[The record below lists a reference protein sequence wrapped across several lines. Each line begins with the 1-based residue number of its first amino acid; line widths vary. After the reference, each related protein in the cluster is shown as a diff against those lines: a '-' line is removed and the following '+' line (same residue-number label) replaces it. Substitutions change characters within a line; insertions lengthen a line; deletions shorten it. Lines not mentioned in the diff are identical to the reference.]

1 MSFKSLKSARTL
13 TRHIGI
19 AAFAAAICVAAARAE
34 TPDYFVEYAEPSAYL
49 YVDTGIIGKSGTR
62 VQIRAANFGGGE
74 ILIGARHTDSV
85 RFEPVRFWGEQSG
98 MKYANDSYHQTV
110 FSPYYGDWIYDHAV
124 SSAGVLT
131 ATVTDCGAG
140 GNNGSTSHDWGTA
153 INTETTMYIF
163 GSHYRSD
170 TEDKPV
176 DQNLRR
182 VYYCKIW
189 QEDGNG
195 GWTLV
200 RDLRPCVKDGVVGFY
215 DAATGYDAL
224 NGTVFYPQGGGLLKG
239 GNLVYDTVA
248 TWNGGTTPTAADLAT
263 AANWSCADA
272 NGTAIASVV
281 PGKTSLAVLPSG
293 IALPAGYEVPWA
305 ATKVAGTLTHPVTLW
320 GREAFSGDRKSYKS
334 GGVRSWQWRDDGL
347 QHYVARGVG
356 DVSYINQNGNKPAE
370 LQHAQ
375 FRYDG
380 WFNVSAEQAGEWTL
394 SQAFDDYFGLRID
407 GNWVLSY
414 NSYSGGQNTT
424 WTATAGWHR
433 FTMIAGDTW
442 GGWGA
447 AKSVNG
453 TPVPFTIATPNYN
466 SGATFKFS
474 DLEFGSGTN
483 TITLSANT
491 DWSALGTLALC
502 DGTVID
508 LNGCQ
513 LTITDAIVDGYIGA
527 KFVNSNSKKAI
538 LLFMGEPS
546 ASTALKY
553 SLIDGVG
560 TKILLTKAGEQSATW
575 TGAANNGNAL
585 DANNW
590 EDTLT
595 GEAVV
600 PTANYAVT
608 IAGTAVNVQIPD
620 GSTFACKSFSIG
632 NCTFTADCDWRGLSV
647 KPTIVGTA
655 NLNGHNLN
663 IKRLSASSSSEF
675 ANSVAGTVSEVRF
688 DVESGADVFGEE
700 GYIENAA
707 NLKTAENA
715 RIVLVKGTSD
725 ISANVLKIGDASGI
739 YADFVQT
746 DGTVTM
752 GNSAESRIGGWLS
765 GNKGNGTYTMY
776 GGSLTVGSSLHVGGY
791 GTGEFTQHGGTVT
804 LNSFFAVGRFGG
816 STGTYVITNGTLTV
830 MNETEIGMD
839 GGTGRFDICGDARV
853 DLKSLVMPIE
863 RGNANLRIAD
873 NASLTMTGLTIGR
886 GYGTSDTKGYF
897 TQDGGTV
904 EIGGDAT
911 IGRTGIGHY
920 TMTGGRLHATGNFY
934 VGHSWSGANGGD
946 GLFSISGDAV
956 AELDKGIILGNN
968 RTPGKLS
975 LSGGTL
981 FTPSIKKGSNTATVT
996 FDGGTV
1002 VATNVTDGA
1011 NFFNGISNLQILSG
1025 GVTLDTAGYGV
1036 TMAADVLASAEST
1049 FTKTGSGTLTVAAVP
1064 PVGNMVVSNGT
1075 LALSASYDNAL
1086 MLTHRWSFNGE
1097 GNDYTDSITSTSAS
1111 TFGDDATKRATTGGK
1126 LVLRGN
1132 GAGSAS
1138 LNLGKGLLGLGDAT
1152 VEIWASNDAAKHYA
1166 RVFDYGNGSWGSNP
1180 GQTDCFLFVW
1190 STGTDATKDIVQLK
1204 KNNTAVINKSGT
1216 MSVMELGKQYYFA
1229 FTFKA
1234 NGDGSTTVKWVRRD
1248 ASTGALEL
1256 HDEAT
1261 VSDWT
1266 LATLF
1271 AKNPDFWLGVSKYS
1285 GDSDANASYD
1295 EVRIWNG
1302 ALTDDAIALSA
1313 QKGPDATA
1321 ADLAEIVAA
1330 SPAART
1336 LTLAGGTL
1344 DLGGN
1349 TLTQPNLMGN
1359 GGTVRNGT
1367 LTVTDTIRINVGDSI
1382 FASGTID
1389 LTNAKVELFDP
1400 ENLTTGFYFIKAAPS
1415 ATLSIVGKPEATNLP
1430 TGWQI
1435 SVTSSGAKIQKVG
1448 FSIFLR

>member
-356 DVSYINQNGNKPAE
+356 DVSYINQKSNTPAE

-394 SQAFDDYFGLRID
+394 SQSFDDYFGLCID

-447 AKSVNG
+447 QKEVNG

-483 TITLSANT
+483 TITLSANA
-491 DWSALGTLALC
+491 DWSALGTLALS

-647 KPTIVGTA
+647 KPMITGTA

-700 GYIENAA
+700 GYIENAT

-725 ISANVLKIGDASGI
+725 ISANVLKIGDASGL

-746 DGTVTM
+746 DGAVTM
-752 GNSAESRIGGWLS
+752 GNSAESRIGGWSS
-765 GNKGNGTYTMY
+765 GNKGHGTYTMY

-934 VGHSWSGANGGD
+934 VGHSWSGKNGGD

-968 RTPGKLS
+968 RTPGTLS

-981 FTPSIKKGSNTATVT
+981 ITPSIKKGSNTATVT
-996 FDGGTV
+996 FDGGTIA
-1002 VATNVTDGA
+1002 ATNVTDGA
-1011 NFFNGISNLQILSG
+1011 NFISGLNNVAYGPSG
-1025 GVTLDTAGYGV
+1025 LTLDTAGYNV
-1036 TMAADVLASAEST
+1036 TMATASGANVTAAAGST

-1075 LALSASYDNAL
+1075 LALSASCDNAA
-1086 MLTHRWSFNGE
+1086 MLAHRWSFTS
-1097 GNDYTDSITSTSAS
+1097 DLTDSVTGTAGGATASAGVTYSDGKASLTGGNKGTCYIDLGANKLPSDSVTLEFWTTITTRKVWTKMFCLGKDTGSCLAFTFNRNSDSGVSGLDVAPNGGTYTGTGTLDANTPYYLAFTLKPNAS
-1111 TFGDDATKRATTGGK
+1111 GGTEIKGYCYNATTGA
-1126 LVLRGN
+1126 LV
-1132 GAGSAS
+1132 GS
-1138 LNLGKGLLGLGDAT
+1138 
-1152 VEIWASNDAAKHYA
+1152 
-1166 RVFDYGNGSWGSNP
+1166 
-1180 GQTDCFLFVW
+1180 
-1190 STGTDATKDIVQLK
+1190 
-1204 KNNTAVINKSGT
+1204 
-1216 MSVMELGKQYYFA
+1216 
-1229 FTFKA
+1229 FTQ
-1234 NGDGSTTVKWVRRD
+1234 
-1248 ASTGALEL
+1248 
-1256 HDEAT
+1256 
-1261 VSDWT
+1261 T
-1266 LATLF
+1266 LANWSLIDKIIQQSF
-1271 AKNPDFWLGVSKYS
+1271 CLGYSFWNDPDAYA
-1285 GDSDANASYD
+1285 DYD
-1295 EVRIWNG
+1295 EVRVWSG
-1302 ALTDDAIALSA
+1302 ALSADAIALSA

-1321 ADLAEIVAA
+1321 ADIAEIVAA

-1400 ENLTTGFYFIKAAPS
+1400 ENLTGTFYFIKAAPS
-1415 ATLSIVGKPEATNLP
+1415 ATLSIVGKPKAVNLP
-1430 TGWQI
+1430 KGWQI

-1448 FSIFLR
+1448 FSIFVR